1 MAYKRKRTASRNYS
15 RKRRRIFRRPLR
27 VPRGVRAGKSHLF
40 KRVTEAPS
48 ITLNM
53 NAPTTWAYA
62 FQLADL
68 PNVSE
73 FVNLFDQ
80 YRVNKLKVMIVPN
93 FTGLDGGFV
102 PFGNKGIQLDNM
114 YDSGAVIG
122 SSIVPLGKNVIWPQG
137 LPNIHSVIDYD
148 SAIVNDLSQLMQ
160 HRTYRMTRGNRIH
173 SRYWTPAISLGTNC
187 STSQNSVTE
196 PTAQKF
202 KQWLGT
208 DATCVPHYGIKLLVD
223 GGPIINWY
231 GVNPAETPMELGA
244 HNTPVQEIKLR
255 VYVTAYIECKGVR

>member
-1 MAYKRKRTASRNYS
+1 MAGYKRKRTSRNYP
-15 RKRRRIFRRPLR
+15 RKRRRIFRRRLR
-27 VPRGVRAGKSHLF
+27 VPRGVRAGKSHMF
-40 KRVTEAPS
+40 KRVSEAPP
-48 ITLNM
+48 LVLGWNG
-53 NAPTTWAYA
+53 PTTWAYA

-93 FTGLDGGFV
+93 FTGLDAGFL
-102 PFGNKGIQLDNM
+102 PFGNDGRQALTPFPND
-114 YDSGAVIG
+114 
-122 SSIVPLGKNVIWPQG
+122 PLNWKQVVWPNG

-148 SAIVNDLSQLMQ
+148 SAAVNDLSQLMQ

-173 SRYWTPAISLGTNC
+173 TRYWTPAVSLGTNC

-208 DATCVPHYGIKLLVD
+208 DATCVPHYGIKLLID
-223 GGPIINWY
+223 SGPYIQGLSPPGPGSN
-231 GVNPAETPMELGA
+231 
-244 HNTPVQEIKLR
+244 VQEVKCR